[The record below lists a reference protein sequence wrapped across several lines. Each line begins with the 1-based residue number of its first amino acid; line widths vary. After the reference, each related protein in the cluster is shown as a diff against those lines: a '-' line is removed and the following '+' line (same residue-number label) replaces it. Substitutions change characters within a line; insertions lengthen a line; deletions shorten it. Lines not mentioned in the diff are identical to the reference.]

1 MFCCFVFFQYLRA
14 LAQDPPASTN
24 QLPTIQR
31 SHWPQRWLLHGAVP
45 PPLQKRRLLPDQQ
58 GFGIRVRLP
67 AGPRSV
73 GNTIFQL
80 TVLGFYGS
88 FVNLSDWRVC
98 PSTTGQRF
106 VEEFLTPYL
115 QQAQEIWQ
123 WLLASGLLG
132 GVLASVLAAVVVAVR
147 RKWRRSQRRKRASSY
162 GERQPL
168 LQSSSEEGS
177 SSYQTTL

>member
-1 MFCCFVFFQYLRA
+1 MRLTGDC
-14 LAQDPPASTN
+14 
-24 QLPTIQR
+24 
-31 SHWPQRWLLHGAVP
+31 VP
-45 PPLQKRRLLPDQQ
+45 S
-58 GFGIRVRLP
+58 
-67 AGPRSV
+67 A
-73 GNTIFQL
+73 
-80 TVLGFYGS
+80 
-88 FVNLSDWRVC
+88 
-98 PSTTGQRF
+98 GQRF

-132 GVLASVLAAVVVAVR
+132 AVLASVVALAIVAVKR
-147 RKWRRSQRRKRASSY
+147 RWRRSQRRKRASSY